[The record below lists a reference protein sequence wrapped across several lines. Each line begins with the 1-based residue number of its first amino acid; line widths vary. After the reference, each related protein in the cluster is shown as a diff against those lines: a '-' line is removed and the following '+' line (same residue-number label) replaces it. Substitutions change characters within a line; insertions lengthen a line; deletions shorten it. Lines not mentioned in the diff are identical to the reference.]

1 MELGARIAT
10 VAQCW
15 RYPVKSMQGATAPRL
30 RIGTHGVAADRA
42 HALVDDSEHVLSAK
56 SVPELL
62 WAAADDQ
69 AIHLPD
75 GSTVGLDDEDR
86 DERLSQWLGRAV
98 RLLSLEQSHPPSE
111 LGLSYEMTFDPPDDD
126 AELFEI
132 PLPEHGFVDLAPLH
146 VLAASTLEGCRRA
159 RPELDWDVRRFRPNL
174 VLEDTGADGDT
185 PTEDE
190 SGAGVRFVEDRW
202 VGAELAVGES
212 CVLRVQQPTVRC
224 AMPLRAQPA
233 SAAGPELSR
242 RRELY
247 RAMTELHP
255 EVPNHLGVYV
265 EVVSPG
271 EVALGDPVVV
281 SSLPD
286 GGA

>member
-1 MELGARIAT
+1 MQVGTQLGT

-15 RYPVKSMQGATAPRL
+15 RYPVKSMQGATTSRL
-30 RIGTHGVAADRA
+30 RIGSHGVAGDRA
-42 HALVDDSEHVLSAK
+42 HALVDDATERVLSAK

-62 WAAADDQ
+62 WASADDE
-69 AIHLPD
+69 AIRLPD
-75 GSTVGLDDEDR
+75 GTTVALHAEDR
-86 DERLSQWLGRAV
+86 DERLSVWLDRAV
-98 RLLSLEQSHPPSE
+98 RLLTLEQSGLPAE

-126 AELFEI
+126 AEMFEI
-132 PLPEHGFVDLAPLH
+132 PLPEHGFVDLSPLH
-146 VLAASTLEGCRRA
+146 VIAASTLEGCRRE

-174 VLEDTGADGDT
+174 VFDGGGAAGPSVEDA
-185 PTEDE
+185 PL
-190 SGAGVRFVEDRW
+190 FVEDSW
-202 VGAELAVGES
+202 VGAELAVGER
-212 CVLRVQQPTVRC
+212 CVIRVHQPTVRC

-233 SAAGPELSR
+233 GPEGPELER

-271 EVALGDPVVV
+271 EVAVGDAVVV
-281 SSLPD
+281 AAAP
-286 GGA
+286 GT